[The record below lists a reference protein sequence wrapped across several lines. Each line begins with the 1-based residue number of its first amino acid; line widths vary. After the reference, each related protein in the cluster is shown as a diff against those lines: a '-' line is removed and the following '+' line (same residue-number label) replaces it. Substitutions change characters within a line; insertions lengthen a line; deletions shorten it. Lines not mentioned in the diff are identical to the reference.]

1 MPMSGIIDGH
11 AWVEQRLHHLRTAL
25 EGDDLTDAQRVLIET
40 EIDHLQAEAARGRRS
55 FRRWLVWGGR
65 RTP

>member
-1 MPMSGIIDGH
+1 MSGIIDGR
-11 AWVEQRLHHLRTAL
+11 AWVEQRLQHLRTAL

-40 EIDHLQAEAARGRRS
+40 EIDQLQAEAARDKRG
-55 FRRWLVWGGR
+55 FRRWLLWGGR